1 MNLKANIT
9 ETILENNFHSN
20 QKLLPQD
27 KNIDDIFDQQPDV
40 FATLDGPEKESQD
53 VQFIDKLR

>member
-9 ETILENNFHSN
+9 ETIIENNFNSN

-40 FATLDGPEKESQD
+40 FATLDRPEIESQD